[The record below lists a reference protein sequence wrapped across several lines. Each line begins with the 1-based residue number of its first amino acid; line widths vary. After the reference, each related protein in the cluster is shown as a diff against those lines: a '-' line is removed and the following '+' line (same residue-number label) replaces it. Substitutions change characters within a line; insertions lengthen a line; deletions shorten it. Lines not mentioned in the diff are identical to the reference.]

1 MKEECVLISCFKS
14 TRTLKVVSD
23 FKRIFRH
30 LEMRL
35 EDFMLPCFFKQ
46 LTGLDCIG
54 CGMQRAIASVFRG
67 ELITAFEIYPAIY
80 PFLTLLLS
88 VGWQL
93 FFPGKEIAKFNIRLA
108 IFTAVS
114 MTIFYIYK
122 LTLIFT

>member
-1 MKEECVLISCFKS
+1 MTSCFKS
-14 TRTLKVVSD
+14 TRTLKVVFD
-23 FKRIFRH
+23 FKRFFRH
-30 LEMRL
+30 LGMRL

-54 CGMQRAIASVFRG
+54 CGMQRAIACVLRG
-67 ELITAFEIYPAIY
+67 ELGLAFQIYPAIF

-93 FFPGKEIAKFNIRLA
+93 FFPSKEIAKFNIRLG

-122 LTLIFT
+122 LTFIFL